1 MTVVTNYIQLKTRGN
16 SDMADITGNVNEA
29 IESSG
34 ISEGIVTV
42 FVPGSTGAVSTVE
55 YEPGLLKDIPKALE
69 RIAPSNISYDHNKT
83 WGCDN
88 GLSHVKATLM
98 GPSLTVPFTDG
109 RMMLG
114 TWQQVVFLDLD
125 TRGRDRKLIL
135 QIMGD
140 YVNKC
145 FL

>member
-1 MTVVTNYIQLKTRGN
+1 MAVVTKYMQLKTRGN
-16 SDMADITGNVNEA
+16 SDMTDITGNVNEA

-34 ISEGIVTV
+34 IRDGIVTV

-55 YEPGLLKDIPKALE
+55 YEPGLIKDIPKALE
-69 RIAPSNISYDHNKT
+69 RIVPSNISYDHNKT

-98 GPSLTVPFTDG
+98 GPSLTVPFTEG
-109 RMMLG
+109 RMILG
-114 TWQQVVFLDLD
+114 TWQQVVFIDLD
-125 TRGRDRKLIL
+125 TRGRDRKLVL

-140 YVNKC
+140 
-145 FL
+145 